1 MAFRPV
7 SLRPVS
13 PAMHGCVVVT
23 ALIAAGLAAVGS
35 AAAPG
40 GSNPLASSA
49 AFRKNVSL
57 TIKETP
63 LGAVCDQ
70 LRATEGLPV
79 RADATTQDE
88 RVNLACRNRPASEAL
103 DALARHFDYTWRPNP
118 KAPGGFLLV
127 QTPEQRAREVDE
139 RDRLIAADRK
149 VLEAEAQEL
158 ARQGRMT
165 EKERMERR
173 VERIRERNGGL
184 NPANVVEAE
193 ITRLRNG
200 ERGGA
205 SYEDDALCAG
215 LSAISAADWEKMW
228 QGVPFRFAYPAT
240 PGRQTLTHSQA
251 LDMVRLHMSQW
262 TKAPRQRLGSLYG
275 VDCDVTAL
283 RGEIVPRV
291 RTGRMTVY
299 LRCRYA
305 GRRPE
310 EPVVDFLEASLYS
323 TRLQPYPHPDPAD
336 VDLAD
341 PGAFAGPRPA
351 VGPPIGGNLPVG
363 DLLGQLADRLPY
375 VVVSDCYEPQWEFY
389 GFKEPAPSF
398 REWLVL
404 AAQYLGRRVRQEGGM
419 LSFRS
424 KTWAISRA
432 LQVPDRLYDR
442 WREES
447 LTKHALSLKSLT
459 ELAAVLSDGQ
469 MDQLA
474 GRYRRDVKMGVDAR
488 FYLNT
493 ALSESLDAIRLLG
506 LLKAYEPAGMAALAG
521 KPRVIQP
528 PGGTQILS
536 RLLTDF
542 QGKSLTYDILRK
554 ADLARPPELYL
565 DDEMRL
571 EGGRPLAL
579 RLWRYPIDFDWYP
592 TGFESWALDRA
603 GKPPHPPVRQKA
615 PGTCWILEIYPDPAG
630 QQFLFYSFYT
640 SDPPPPAEKG

>member
-1 MAFRPV
+1 
-7 SLRPVS
+7 
-13 PAMHGCVVVT
+13 MHCCAVVA
-23 ALIAAGLAAVGS
+23 ALTAAGLAAAGS

-40 GSNPLASSA
+40 GSNPLARSA
-49 AFRKNVSL
+49 AFKKNVSL

-70 LRATEGLPV
+70 LRAAEGLPV
-79 RADATTQDE
+79 RADVTTQDE
-88 RVNLACRNRPASEAL
+88 RVNLACRNRPAFEAL
-103 DALARHFDYTWRPNP
+103 DALARHFDYTWRPDP
-118 KAPGGFLLV
+118 KASGGFLLV
-127 QTPEQRAREVDE
+127 QTPEQRAHEAEE

-149 VLEAEAQEL
+149 VLEAEAQEF

-165 EKERMERR
+165 EKERLERR
-173 VERIRERNGGL
+173 VERIRERD
-184 NPANVVEAE
+184 PAHVDEAQ

-200 ERGGA
+200 EWGGV

-228 QGVPFRFAYPAT
+228 QGVPFRFTYPAA
-240 PGRQTLTHSQA
+240 PGRQALTHSQA
-251 LDMVRLHMSQW
+251 LDMVRLHMAQW
-262 TKAPRQRLGSLYG
+262 TRGPRGPVWRKGSLYD

-283 RGEIVPRV
+283 RGEIIPRV
-291 RTGRMTVY
+291 RSGRMTVY

-310 EPVVDFLEASLYS
+310 EPVVDSLEASLYS
-323 TRLQPYPHPDPAD
+323 TRLQPYPRPHPED
-336 VDLAD
+336 VELAD
-341 PGAFAGPRPA
+341 PDAFAGPRPA

-363 DLLGQLADRLPY
+363 DLLEQLAGRLPY
-375 VVVSDCYEPQWEFY
+375 VVVSDCYEPQWGLY
-389 GFKEPAPSF
+389 GFQEPAPSF

-404 AAQYLGRRVRQEGGM
+404 VAQYLARRVRQEGGM

-432 LQVPDRLYDR
+432 LQVPDRLYER
-442 WREES
+442 WREEG

-459 ELAAVLSDGQ
+459 EVAAVLSDGQ
-469 MDQLA
+469 MEQLA
-474 GRYRRDVKMGVDAR
+474 ARYRSDVKLGGDAR
-488 FYLNT
+488 FYLDT

-528 PGGTQILS
+528 PGGAQILS

-542 QGKSLTYDILRK
+542 KGKSLTYDILRK
-554 ADLARPPELYL
+554 ADLARPSELSL
-565 DDEMRL
+565 DDETRL
-571 EGGRPLAL
+571 EEGRPVAV

-592 TGFESWALDRA
+592 TGFESWALERA
-603 GKPPHPPVRQKA
+603 GKPPHPPVREKA

-630 QQFLFYSFYT
+630 QQFVFYSFYT
-640 SDPPPPAEKG
+640 SDPPPPAEKS